1 MISINYGFQ
10 PGTVKFY
17 GQNFQIVFLRE
28 SLNDHPY
35 VFNLIKMRLT
45 EWEIPFTEDEINKL
59 IEKGKD
65 LFPNF
70 KWNI

>member
-1 MISINYGFQ
+1 MD
-10 PGTVKFY
+10 
-17 GQNFQIVFLRE
+17 
-28 SLNDHPY
+28 SLQLQPY

-45 EWEIPFTEDEINKL
+45 EWEVPFTEDEINKL

-70 KWNI
+70 KWNIEDKKINPSPPQS